1 MKSRP
6 NARRFAL
13 LAVLAAAVVGLVLLG
28 NWQLARR
35 EWKLALIERVT
46 RHLAAAPAAA
56 PGPAQ
61 WSAIGRDDAYR
72 RLSVEGA
79 FHHELE
85 TCTKAVTERGAG
97 CWVITPLQT
106 VDGHWLLVNRGFV
119 DDSHRDPT
127 SRAAGQVRGPV
138 TITGLLRLSEPG
150 GGFLRAN
157 DPAGNR
163 WYSRD
168 VAAIAMARGLPSD
181 RTAPYFLDAD
191 IASSVPGGP
200 AGGLTVIKFANSHL
214 AYALTWYGLA
224 LMVLAGIGLL
234 LRPEPP
240 QASQV

>member
-46 RHLAAAPAAA
+46 QHLAAAPVPA
-56 PGPAQ
+56 PGTSG
-61 WSAIGRDDAYR
+61 WKAIGRDDAYR
-72 RLSVEGA
+72 RLRAEGV
-79 FHHELE
+79 FRHDLE
-85 TCTKAVTERGAG
+85 TCTQAVTERGAG
-97 CWVITPLQT
+97 CWVLTPLQAA
-106 VDGHWLLVNRGFV
+106 DGHWLLVNRGFV
-119 DDSHRDPT
+119 DDAHRDPA
-127 SRAAGQVRGPV
+127 SRVAGQVSGPV
-138 TITGLLRLSEPG
+138 TVTGLLRLSEPG
-150 GGFLRAN
+150 GGFLRTN

-168 VAAIAMARGLPSD
+168 VAAIAAARGLSAD
-181 RTAPYFLDAD
+181 RVAPFFIDAD
-191 IASSVPGGP
+191 AASSVLGGP